1 MIGQAIPRMP
11 SAIWRWAYREV
22 EAEPPVRK
30 APPVLLTALTLDEL
44 WDIQDRPR
52 RVLAR
57 L

>member
-44 WDIQDRPR
+44 WNIQDRPR